1 MDFAALWNLESACV
15 VLGGT
20 VAATLLRSGRGELGA
35 ALGAIAGLGRA
46 SFDFAAARA
55 QIAGQVE
62 EIRHDG
68 ILRAGPNV
76 SSDDEIA
83 HATDALIRHRS
94 IGAALEMHENYKSA
108 RMARRA
114 KALRVF
120 EQAGELA
127 PISGLAG
134 TLLALSQLP
143 TDGLERGSMMGA
155 VAMAVISTI
164 YGLSLAHVVIL
175 PLARWVERH
184 SDAEEAERQHL
195 IDWLAVQVGPH
206 CLPAK
211 QTAGPASRP
220 DQRAA

>member
-1 MDFAALWNLESACV
+1 MDLAALWNLESACV

-20 VAATLLRSGRGELGA
+20 IAATLLRSGRGELGA
-35 ALGAIAGLGRA
+35 AVGAIAGLGRP
-46 SFDFAAARA
+46 SFDYAAARA

-83 HATDALIRHRS
+83 DATDALIRHRS

-108 RMARRA
+108 RMDRRM

-143 TDGLERGSMMGA
+143 TDGLARGSMMGA

-195 IDWLAVQVGPH
+195 IDWLTQQVGPH
-206 CLPAK
+206 CGTVTHTDKPAPLTDK
-211 QTAGPASRP
+211 
-220 DQRAA
+220 RAA